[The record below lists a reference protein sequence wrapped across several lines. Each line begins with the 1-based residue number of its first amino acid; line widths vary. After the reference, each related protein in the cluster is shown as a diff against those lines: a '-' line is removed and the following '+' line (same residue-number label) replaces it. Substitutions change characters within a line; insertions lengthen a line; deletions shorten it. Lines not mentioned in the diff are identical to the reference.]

1 MNPLN
6 TLLDVLR
13 LLADGL
19 VRVGGISETDH
30 RRAHEVINENDQEVQ
45 DARAKAA
52 AFSDDDAAELQRLL
66 DKQRKAEAPAEPA
79 AEVPA
84 SPLLPGT
91 PAQAPAAPGGPF

>member
-1 MNPLN
+1 MN

-30 RRAHEVINENDQEVQ
+30 RQAHEVIDSNDQDVQ
-45 DARAKAA
+45 DQRAKAA
-52 AFSDDDAAELQRLL
+52 AFSPDDQAQLDALL
-66 DKQRKAEAPAEPA
+66 AKQAAAEAPAEPPA
-79 AEVPA
+79 QVPA

-91 PAQAPAAPGGPF
+91 PGQAAAPGGPF